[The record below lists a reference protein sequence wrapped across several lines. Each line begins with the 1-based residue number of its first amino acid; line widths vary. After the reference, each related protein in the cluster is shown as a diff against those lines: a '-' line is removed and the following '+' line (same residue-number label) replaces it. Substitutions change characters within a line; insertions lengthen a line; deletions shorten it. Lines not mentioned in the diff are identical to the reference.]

1 MTPDRHPTDRAGREP
16 FDPVADFF
24 ARERAAIVDRPGD
37 EADWDELVQRSR
49 RRGWARPLGGV
60 AAAAA
65 LVLAVV
71 LGTNGF
77 LRTPP
82 AETTGRPDSA
92 ASSGPATTSGPDT
105 SASSGAR
112 RSTPPPPTASQGA
125 LQPMPKAFGVDSVR
139 ATQDGYLYALGSS
152 VCGALSCP
160 ALVASSDEG
169 RTWGQV
175 GSFSPPA
182 VRAPRYEGD
191 QVLAG
196 ARFVSA
202 SHGWVYGAALLRTT
216 DAGRT
221 WTPMPHGSGDVLSL
235 ETDGTALWMV
245 TGTCVQGT
253 YGRQCG
259 QVQVWRAGIDDTSAT
274 KVDVPQ
280 LSTQPTR
287 PWAYGAW
294 VALAGRT
301 AYVNTVSGVPGLFS
315 GFTALR
321 VSGTPVTVARPSGC
335 DNAAE
340 LTVVPTV
347 SDPRT
352 LFALC
357 ALGAA
362 GVPSS
367 GYAVYR
373 STDGGATWESR
384 AHPVIGPVR
393 FTNLRVTALDA
404 DRLVVRTGEQLFA
417 DGTFVE
423 SELLTSADGGV
434 TWTPPS
440 GGLPT
445 ANWGEVS
452 AVDPRTVYAVQGA
465 DSVWRSTDG
474 GSSFTRMSLR

>member
-1 MTPDRHPTDRAGREP
+1 MTPDRPSTRDQAGPEP

-37 EADWDELVQRSR
+37 EADWDEIVQRSR
-49 RRGWARPLGGV
+49 RRGWARPLLGV

-71 LGTNGF
+71 VGANGF
-77 LRTPP
+77 FRPNP
-82 AETTGRPDSA
+82 AETTDRPGS
-92 ASSGPATTSGPDT
+92 ASSSALSSTASTDTTRTSGPDRSPT
-105 SASSGAR
+105 S
-112 RSTPPPPTASQGA
+112 PTTSRAP
-125 LQPMPKAFGVDSVR
+125 LQPVPRAFTVDSVH
-139 ATQDGYLYALGSS
+139 ATPDGHLYALGWS
-152 VCGALSCP
+152 VCGTQSCP

-169 RTWGQV
+169 RTWGSV
-175 GSFSPPA
+175 GSFSPPM
-182 VRAPRYEGD
+182 VRAPRFEGD
-191 QVLAG
+191 PVLVG
-196 ARFVSA
+196 ARFVS
-202 SHGWVYGAALLRTT
+202 SSVGWVYGATLLRTA
-216 DAGRT
+216 DGGRT
-221 WTPMPHGSGDVLSL
+221 WTPVGHGSGDVLSL

-259 QVQVWRAGIDDTSAT
+259 QLQVWRAGIGDTAAT
-274 KVDVPQ
+274 RVDVPQ

-301 AYVNTVSGVPGLFS
+301 AYVDTVSGVPGLFS

-321 VSGTPVTVARPSGC
+321 VSGTPTTVPRPTGC

-347 SDPRT
+347 ADPRT
-352 LFALC
+352 IFALC

-362 GVPSS
+362 GTPS

-384 AHPVIGPVR
+384 AHPVLGPVR

-423 SELLTSADGGV
+423 SELLSSADGGA
-434 TWTPPS
+434 TWRHPS

-452 AVDPRTVYAVQGA
+452 AVDPQTVYAVQGI
-465 DSVWRSTDG
+465 DSVWRSTDAG
-474 GSSFTRMSLR
+474 ATFSRLPLR